1 MTKPTVAIAAGG
13 TGGHVYPGL
22 AVAEALRK
30 RGCEVVWIGTRY
42 GLEGQVV
49 AQRQLPIE
57 WLETRALRGKGLAT
71 KLALPWRMVRAVYMA
86 GKILARHK
94 PDVVLGMGAYL
105 AAPVGIAAR
114 MRRIPLIIHEQNA
127 VAGLANR
134 LLAPLCQRVLTGFA
148 GVMSKRAEHVGNPVR
163 SEITRLVPPEQR
175 YARRQGPPR
184 LLVLGGSQGAQA
196 LNREVPAAM
205 ANWPADLPL
214 PRIVHQAG
222 EKTMHEAQEGYR
234 QAGIEAEVVTF
245 VEDMAGAYEWA
256 DLVVARAG
264 ALTVAELAAAG
275 SPAVLV
281 PLPWAVD
288 DHQRFNAELLGR
300 SGGARVLP
308 QAAIENGQLATL
320 LPQLLGD
327 RQRMQ
332 LQKMGEAARSVAI
345 TDAAERVA
353 QICLEECR

>member
-1 MTKPTVAIAAGG
+1 MTNPTVAIAAGG

-22 AVAEALRK
+22 AVAEELRQ

-49 AQRQLPIE
+49 TQRQFPVE
-57 WLETRALRGKGLAT
+57 WLETRALRGKGWVA
-71 KLALPWRMVRAVYMA
+71 KLAMPWRLARAVYTA
-86 GKILARHK
+86 ARIIGRQR
-94 PDVVLGMGAYL
+94 PDVVLGMGAYI
-105 AAPVGIAAR
+105 AGPVGIAAWL
-114 MRRIPLIIHEQNA
+114 MRVPLVIHEQNA

-134 LLAPLCQRVLTGFA
+134 LLAPLCQRVLTGSSA
-148 GVMSKRAEHVGNPVR
+148 VMSKRGEHVGNPVR
-163 SEITRLVPPEQR
+163 GEITRLVPPEQR

-196 LNREVPAAM
+196 LNRAVPAAM
-205 ANWPADLPL
+205 AKWPADLPL

-222 EKTMHEAQEGYR
+222 EKTMHEAQEGYH
-234 QAGIEAEVVTF
+234 QAGIEAEVVPF

-288 DHQRFNAELLGR
+288 DHQRVNAELLGQA
-300 SGGARVLP
+300 GGARVLP
-308 QAAIENGQLATL
+308 QAAIENGQLALL

-327 RQRMQ
+327 RQRLQ

-345 TDAAERVA
+345 FNAAERVA
-353 QICLEECR
+353 EICLEECR

>member
-1 MTKPTVAIAAGG
+1 MSKPTVAIAAGG

-22 AVAEALRK
+22 AVAEVLRS

-42 GLEGQVV
+42 GLEAQVV
-49 AQRQLPIE
+49 AQRRFPIE
-57 WLETRALRGKGLAT
+57 WLESRALRGKGLIRSMAM
-71 KLALPWRMVRAVYMA
+71 PWR
-86 GKILARHK
+86 LARSVYAAGRILREHN

-105 AAPVGIAAR
+105 GGPVGVAAR
-114 MRRIPLIIHEQNA
+114 MRRIPLLIHEQNA

-134 LLAPLCQRVLTGFA
+134 TLAPLCSGVLTGYA
-148 GVMSKRAEHVGNPVR
+148 GVLRRGEHVGNPVR
-163 SEITRLVPPEQR
+163 HEITRLMPPEQR

-184 LLVLGGSQGAQA
+184 LLVLGGSQGAQI
-196 LNREVPAAM
+196 LNQSVPAAM
-205 ANWPADLPL
+205 SQWPADLPL

-222 EKTMHEAQEGYR
+222 EKTLQEAQEGYH
-234 QAGIEAEVVTF
+234 QAGIEAEVVAF
-245 VEDMAGAYEWA
+245 IEDIAGSYEWA

-275 SPAVLV
+275 APAVLV
-281 PLPWAVD
+281 PLPWAAD

-300 SGGARVLP
+300 VGGARVLP

-327 RQRMQ
+327 RQRLQ
-332 LQKMGEAARSVAI
+332 LQKMGEAARNVAI
-345 TDAAERVA
+345 PDAAERVA
-353 QICLEECR
+353 QRCLEACR